1 MHQPRG
7 ESCYGKPGYAVGR
20 EGGRGQMAREGGKGA
35 WV

>member
-20 EGGRGQMAREGGKGA
+20 EGGRGQGA
-35 WV
+35 DGA